1 MTLLKK
7 RLARGFTLVEL
18 MIVVAIIG
26 ILAAIAI
33 AGVRK
38 YLTSAK
44 ASEARNSLGTIS
56 GLGAAHWTGE
66 TMAGAVLTDGTTV
79 GSTHTLCGSSTAVP
93 TTVPKAQKYQS
104 SGADGADF
112 HTGDGATGW
121 KCLGFS
127 LDAPQYYQYQ
137 YTTNSSTGG
146 FDVVANGDLNGDGAK
161 FSTFTRSA
169 SISATGELKMSPAI
183 LEVNPD
189 E

>member
-7 RLARGFTLVEL
+7 RISRGFTLVEL

-56 GLGAAHWTGE
+56 GLAAAKWTGE
-66 TMAGAVLTDGTTV
+66 SMAGAVLPDGTTV
-79 GSTHTLCGSSTAVP
+79 GSTHALCGNSTAVP
-93 TTVPKAQKYQS
+93 AAVPAAQKYQS
-104 SGADGADF
+104 SSTDGADF
-112 HTGDGATGW
+112 HTGDTNNGW

-137 YTTNSSTGG
+137 YTKNSSTGG
-146 FDVVANGDLNGDGAK
+146 FDVVANGDLNGNAIL
-161 FSTFTRSA
+161 STFTRSA
-169 SISATGELKMSPAI
+169 TITSGELKMSPSI